1 MGDVSFQGGYLP
13 ADRRNVPCS
22 IATSFAI
29 RSLEELAPKLQPPL
43 MHNGVL
49 EADDSKGE
57 SVGKWKDVYIS
68 MDFNDFRYIVEFTGV
83 FPVILLPP
91 VFAKMCW
98 EAVCFVSFR
107 KGKLFIL
114 HYFSMRILG

>member
-1 MGDVSFQGGYLP
+1 MILDIY
-13 ADRRNVPCS
+13 
-22 IATSFAI
+22 
-29 RSLEELAPKLQPPL
+29 
-43 MHNGVL
+43 
-49 EADDSKGE
+49 
-57 SVGKWKDVYIS
+57 
-68 MDFNDFRYIVEFTGV
+68 VEFTGV

-98 EAVCFVSFR
+98 EVVCFVSFR

>member
-1 MGDVSFQGGYLP
+1 MILDIYKMGF
-13 ADRRNVPCS
+13 
-22 IATSFAI
+22 I
-29 RSLEELAPKLQPPL
+29 
-43 MHNGVL
+43 
-49 EADDSKGE
+49 
-57 SVGKWKDVYIS
+57 
-68 MDFNDFRYIVEFTGV
+68 TGV

-98 EAVCFVSFR
+98 EVVCFVSFR